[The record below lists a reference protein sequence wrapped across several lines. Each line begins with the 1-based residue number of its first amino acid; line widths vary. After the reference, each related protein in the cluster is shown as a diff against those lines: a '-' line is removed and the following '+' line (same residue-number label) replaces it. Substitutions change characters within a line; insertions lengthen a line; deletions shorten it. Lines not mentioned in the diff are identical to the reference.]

1 MLNRPGGAYQAAN
14 DYTVPFEVKSDELIN
29 MELGWKLDMLGNTL
43 RFNGSIFFLDISDLQ
58 TTIFDTS
65 IVNLFFSDNAA
76 DAEVTGI
83 EGDITW
89 APTTN
94 LTMGAAFSFLDTEI
108 TDTLTPSTDVQEG
121 LELAYAPE
129 FQGNV
134 WARYEWTM
142 GNGWTAHV
150 MPSISHS
157 GSSYSDIITINRM
170 DVPSW
175 TMANVTAGVTTEKWM
190 IEAFVTNLTDEEVVT
205 GANYVND
212 RERLALAPPTTLGVR
227 VSFDF

>member
-1 MLNRPGGAYQAAN
+1 
-14 DYTVPFEVKSDELIN
+14 V
-29 MELGWKLDMLGNTL
+29 
-43 RFNGSIFFLDISDLQ
+43 FFLDISDLQ

-76 DAEVTGI
+76 DAEVMGL

-89 APTTN
+89 APTGN

-134 WARYEWTM
+134 WMRYEWTM
-142 GNGWTAHV
+142 GNGWMAHV

-157 GSSYSDIITINRM
+157 AKSYSDIITINRM

-175 TMANVTAGVTTEKWM
+175 TMANVTAGVSSDKWM
-190 IEAFVTNLTDEEVVT
+190 VEAFVTNLTDEQVVT